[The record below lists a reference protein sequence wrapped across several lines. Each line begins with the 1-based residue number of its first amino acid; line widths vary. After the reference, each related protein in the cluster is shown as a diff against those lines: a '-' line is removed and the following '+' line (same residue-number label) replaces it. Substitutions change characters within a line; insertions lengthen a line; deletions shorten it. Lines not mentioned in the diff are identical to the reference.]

1 MAGDQHP
8 KRRRDEA
15 SAAGVGWA
23 ALGYLIAGMAAW
35 GLIGW
40 LADLWLK
47 THGILIGVGV
57 MVGAAGGIYLVM
69 RRLGA

>member
-8 KRRRDEA
+8 QRRRDQS
-15 SAAGVGWA
+15 SAASVGWA

-35 GLIGW
+35 GFIGW

-47 THGILIGVGV
+47 THGIAIGVGV
-57 MVGAAGGIYLVM
+57 MIGAAGGIYLVM

>member
-8 KRRRDEA
+8 QRRPEQPNAA
-15 SAAGVGWA
+15 SVGWA
-23 ALGYLIAGMAAW
+23 ALGYLIAGMAVW
-35 GLIGW
+35 GLAGW
-40 LADLWLK
+40 LADHWLK
-47 THGILIGVGV
+47 THGIAIGVGV